1 MTKLKY
7 VVIFIITR
15 QVYMT
20 LRGYAV
26 LISSPVMLSILA
38 HRTWI
43 LPHPIL
49 ASPVHERDTDLPA
62 NLVIQAAKVA
72 QLLKLHFYLFRH
84 DGQYWAIPDNE
95 DTPLLVEEG

>member
-1 MTKLKY
+1 M
-7 VVIFIITR
+7 R
-15 QVYMT
+15 A
-20 LRGYAV
+20 G
-26 LISSPVMLSILA
+26 
-38 HRTWI
+38 
-43 LPHPIL
+43 
-49 ASPVHERDTDLPA
+49 DTDLPA